1 MIWFVIGIIF
11 LIIGLCY
18 RKKKGDFRNKVV
30 VNGEITKICEKEH
43 CVYVKY
49 AYGGN
54 ETFAAM
60 CSNIDA
66 DFSKL
71 HIGTKIFVVIDK
83 TNPNCP
89 LIATYSA
96 KGKDMTIEGS
106 TKAAFIAAIMFFIAG
121 FCSLR

>member
-1 MIWFVIGIIF
+1 MIWFAIGIIF
-11 LIIGLCY
+11 LIIGLYY
-18 RKKKGDFRNKVV
+18 RKKKGDFGNKVV
-30 VNGEITKICEKEH
+30 VNGEITKIHEKEH

-49 AYGGN
+49 AYSN

-83 TNPNCP
+83 ANPNSP
-89 LIATYSA
+89 LIARYNA